1 MTYNE
6 DQAAARDGDLKMRAD
21 VVFEAL
27 MLQDRTYERHGRKLS
42 AGVAMQSEPLVTA
55 LLKTG
60 LFATN
65 IQSMVTLARGT
76 DIPTGKVEFD
86 QVPSFLLGMGAH
98 YAVTVAP
105 KMSGSA
111 DGAVVDVEALIVS
124 TEKLEEVM
132 GDIPVDKRL
141 VEEVCK
147 AARLRLQVEGPASLS
162 AGD

>member
-1 MTYNE
+1 MTHTE
-6 DQAAARDGDLKMRAD
+6 DQAAARDGDLRMRAD

-27 MLQDRTYERHGRKLS
+27 MLQDRSYERHGRKLS

-65 IQSMVTLARGT
+65 IQSMVTLARGR
-76 DIPTGKVEFD
+76 DVPAGKVEFD

-98 YAVTVAP
+98 YAVSVAP
-105 KMSGSA
+105 KMSGSQ
-111 DGAVVDVEALIVS
+111 DETIVDVGALIAS

-132 GDIPVDKRL
+132 GDIPVDRRL

-147 AARLRLQVEGPASLS
+147 TARLRLQIEGPANLS